1 MDTRIPN
8 RSLALLGVALVGVAL
23 LAAPA
28 GADDDEDAPAVPM
41 IDRHYAEAP
50 TVEDGPVPIY
60 PILITVLGVAIV
72 CLVAFKNSKRTHL
85 D

>member
-1 MDTRIPN
+1 MDTRTLHRLP
-8 RSLALLGVALVGVAL
+8 ALLGVALLAVAM

-28 GADDDEDAPAVPM
+28 AADDDEDAPAVPM

-50 TVEDGPVPIY
+50 TVEDAPVPIY
-60 PILITVLGVAIV
+60 PILITILGIATVSLI
-72 CLVAFKNSKRTHL
+72 AFKNSKRTHL